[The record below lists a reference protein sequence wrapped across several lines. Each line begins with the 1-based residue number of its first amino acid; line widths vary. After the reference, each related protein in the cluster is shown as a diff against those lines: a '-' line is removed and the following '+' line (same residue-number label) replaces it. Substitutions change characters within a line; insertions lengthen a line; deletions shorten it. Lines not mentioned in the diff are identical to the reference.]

1 MAKTKRSNGIG
12 DTIEK
17 LTIAIGIQPCEGCA
31 GRKAILNDW
40 FPYKNVIE
48 LTDAQKKLVANIKDL
63 EDEEVVAI
71 YNDAFNTNLVIEHY
85 NGGVK
90 LAVINS
96 LLKLSTYNI

>member
-1 MAKTKRSNGIG
+1 MAKVKRSNGLG
-12 DTIEK
+12 DIVTKFTE
-17 LTIAIGIQPCEGCA
+17 AIGIEPCAGCT

-40 FPYKNVIE
+40 FPFKNVIE
-48 LTDAQKKLVANIKDL
+48 LTDEQKKSVANIKDL
-63 EDEEVVAI
+63 EDSEVVDI

-96 LLKLSTYNI
+96 LLKLSSYQ